1 MREVRN
7 KRVGVGIREGFINE
21 MIFEWGDEEWV
32 RFLRVETDDKKHEMW
47 IVEVTQVFFFFK
59 FIHKTLIQV
68 L

>member
-32 RFLRVETDDKKHEMW
+32 RFLRVETDNKKHRN
-47 IVEVTQVFFFFK
+47 VDSGSYSGFFFF
-59 FIHKTLIQV
+59 
-68 L
+68 